1 MSNKEKEELEENI
14 DDINDAIEDG
24 DDISQNELLPLY
36 EASQHVIM
44 NMIRDLCKARECFI
58 NFNPYEALEILDSIK
73 GEQQLLCKTA
83 DMMIEIMDTD
93 ISLEPEEL
101 YEELDEEETVPEE
114 INPEKEL
121 DS

>member
-1 MSNKEKEELEENI
+1 
-14 DDINDAIEDG
+14 
-24 DDISQNELLPLY
+24 
-36 EASQHVIM
+36 
-44 NMIRDLCKARECFI
+44 
-58 NFNPYEALEILDSIK
+58 
-73 GEQQLLCKTA
+73 LLCKTA

-101 YEELDEEETVPEE
+101 DEELDEEETVPEE

>member
-101 YEELDEEETVPEE
+101 DEELDEEETVPEE